1 MSSQC
6 NVIRDL
12 LPLYYDGVC
21 SEESRTAVEKH
32 LSECESCK
40 QYYKTMGEADGV
52 IISDADRDMELRKS
66 ASFESVRKK
75 LFIKQFLISA
85 VSVIASAVIVFTVIF
100 ALKKDVNVVEYNDN
114 ISVLMSGG
122 SLIGRLNGSCQNY
135 MQIVRVSQTSDG
147 GEKNYLF
154 YCLSD
159 TKWDELVTNRNMYS
173 EYVLCP
179 ADKGAGLIDFVY
191 YYTGDY
197 TGIESMSADE
207 LKKVIDSSVLLWSK

>member
-1 MSSQC
+1 MNCSC

-21 SEESRTAVEKH
+21 SEESKTIVDRH

-40 QYYKTMGEADGV
+40 EYYKLMGEAGGIVMSSAGKDT
-52 IISDADRDMELRKS
+52 ELRKS

-75 LFIKQFLISA
+75 LLIKQILTAAGTVVLSA
-85 VSVIASAVIVFTVIF
+85 VLVFAVIF
-100 ALKKDVNVVEYNDN
+100 ALKKDVNIVEYNDN
-114 ISVLMSGG
+114 ISVVSTDG
-122 SLIGRLNGSCQNY
+122 SLIGRLIGSRQNS
-135 MQIVRVSQTSDG
+135 MKIVRTSVITDG
-147 GEKNYLF
+147 EVKNYLF

-159 TKWDELVTNRNMYS
+159 TKWDELVTDKRTVC

-179 ADKGAGLIDFVY
+179 ADKGAGEIDGVY

-197 TGIESMSADE
+197 AGIESMTADE
-207 LKKVIDSSVLLWSK
+207 LKKLTDASVLLWRK